1 MMTEPHRYPR
11 RILVA
16 VTGLSP
22 QVVTETLYALAVAS
36 EPAFVPTEV
45 HLLTTEEGRERAR
58 LSLLHPRTG
67 WFHRLRE
74 SYELPEI
81 VFDESRIHVL
91 PGKHGAPLK
100 DIRTPEDNSAAADF
114 ITNKVREL
122 TDDEHSAL
130 HVSIAGGRK
139 TMGFYLGYALS
150 LFGRAQ
156 DRLSHV
162 LVSPPFESHPQFFFP
177 TRESEIIYSAPPDNR
192 PYDTRDAQVMLA
204 EIPFV
209 RLRDALDTGLIEGA
223 CSFKQAVRQAQQAV
237 PVERLV
243 LEPGRCAL
251 RAAGTELTLEPI
263 RFALYWMLA
272 ERARQGR
279 PGAHWS
285 EPGFE
290 DELLAYYGH
299 LVGRD
304 SGRYEEAERAWR
316 PGATKE
322 LVDPIKSHI
331 NRSLKQTLGRRLAQ
345 PYLIRGMTPIENTRY
360 RRFGLSLAPEA
371 VRVGFGKLAED
382 DLNRRGVR
390 V

>member
-1 MMTEPHRYPR
+1 MEPYLYSR

-36 EPAFVPTEV
+36 RPAFVPTEV

-74 SYELPEI
+74 SYRLPEI
-81 VFDESRIHVL
+81 SFDESHIQVL
-91 PGKHGAPLK
+91 PGMDGEPLK

-122 TDDEHSAL
+122 TGDEHSAL

-223 CSFKQAVRQAQQAV
+223 CSFQQAVRQAQQAV
-237 PVERLV
+237 PEVRLV
-243 LEPGRCAL
+243 LEPARCVL
-251 RAAGTELTLEPI
+251 RAGGMKMSLEPM

-272 ERARQGR
+272 ERARNGR
-279 PGAHWS
+279 PGVHWS
-285 EPGFE
+285 ERKFE
-290 DELLAYYGH
+290 EELLSYYER
-299 LVGRD
+299 LVGRG
-304 SGRYEEAERAWR
+304 SGRYEDAVRAWR
-316 PGATKE
+316 RGATKE

-331 NRSLKQTLGRRLAQ
+331 NRRIKQALGRRLAQ
-345 PYLIRGMTPIENTRY
+345 PYLIRGMTPIEGTRY
-360 RRFGLSLAPEA
+360 RRFGLSLPPEA
-371 VRVGFGKLAED
+371 VTLGEGKLAEAD
-382 DLNRRGVR
+382 PNGQVGSA
-390 V
+390 